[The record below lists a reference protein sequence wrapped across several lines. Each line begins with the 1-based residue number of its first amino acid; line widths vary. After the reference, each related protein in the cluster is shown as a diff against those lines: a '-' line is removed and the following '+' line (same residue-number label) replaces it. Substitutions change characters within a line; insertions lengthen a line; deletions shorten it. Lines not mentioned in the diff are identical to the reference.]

1 MQSNQ
6 GDASVFQSLR
16 WLSESTESWTTTG
29 DGLQTKQRG
38 AASRRGLNKGM

>member
-16 WLSESTESWTTTG
+16 WLSESTESWTTG
-29 DGLQTKQRG
+29 DWLQTKQRG
-38 AASRRGLNKGM
+38 AASHRGLNKGM